1 MIVLVAQ
8 GCRRRGGGG
17 GGRGKVRLKAGLLA
31 PPSTVHTAHSGLG
44 FAMASFGPRLGLVH
58 SPVPRLDI
66 GPEAFL
72 CCCCC
77 CRASCMAQML
87 SGRM

>member
-1 MIVLVAQ
+1 MGSGWWRRKGLAGGWAVSASFPLWAQ
-8 GCRRRGGGG
+8 VC
-17 GGRGKVRLKAGLLA
+17 
-31 PPSTVHTAHSGLG
+31 
-44 FAMASFGPRLGLVH
+44 MASFGPGFRPELC
-58 SPVPRLDI
+58 PVSCLAV

-72 CCCCC
+72 CCCC